1 MASFGHYQ
9 ELLLLLSMGQVT
21 VSATVSCFKFCL
33 VMPTI
38 PTQNRKGE
46 SGVIYTAKLQT

>member
-33 VMPTI
+33 LMPTI